1 MSSYVSTAV
10 SLGFIAGP
18 ALGGLISS
26 YGLQYPAY
34 ISSILLT
41 IDVLFISLLLPNIT
55 PSPKS
60 AAVVA
65 SSDTPSESAA
75 SAVKRSLS
83 RLEAAKAYL
92 GKISQFGHGVMLV
105 YILHFLACLVR
116 PTTARHHC
124 LFGRLA
130 HHRVCA
136 LVVILLDRLTL

>member
-65 SSDTPSESAA
+65 SSDTPSESA
-75 SAVKRSLS
+75 VKRSLS

-124 LFGRLA
+124 LFRRLA
-130 HHRVCA
+130 HHLVCA